1 MIIPCVH
8 EGKKKVLRIKF
19 MGKKM
24 EVEACPE
31 CQDIIKSS
39 SLCEV
44 LS

>member
-1 MIIPCVH
+1 MIECVH
-8 EGKKKVLRIKF
+8 EGKKKFFRIKYN
-19 MGKKM
+19 GKKK

-31 CQDIIKSS
+31 CEDIIKSS

>member
-8 EGKKKVLRIKF
+8 EGKKKFLRIKF
-19 MGKKM
+19 KGKKM

-31 CQDIIKSS
+31 CEDIIKSS